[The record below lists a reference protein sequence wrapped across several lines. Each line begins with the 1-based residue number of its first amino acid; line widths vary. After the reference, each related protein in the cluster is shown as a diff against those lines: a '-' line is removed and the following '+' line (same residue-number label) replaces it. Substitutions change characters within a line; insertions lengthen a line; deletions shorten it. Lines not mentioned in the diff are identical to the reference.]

1 MIKIPVNKN
10 YKNKD
15 LNELLQLNDANINE
29 CILNYGCL
37 IYNNQKDLILNYS
50 NENFKK
56 EKEILVNNYE
66 LKLTELKDNE
76 NKYYYIKNICH

>member
-15 LNELLQLNDANINE
+15 LNELLQLNVANINE
-29 CILNYGCL
+29 YILNYGCL

-66 LKLTELKDNE
+66 FKLTELKDNE

>member
-15 LNELLQLNDANINE
+15 LNELLQLNDVNINE

-56 EKEILVNNYE
+56 EILVNNYE
-66 LKLTELKDNE
+66 LKLTELKDN
-76 NKYYYIKNICH
+76 IKNI